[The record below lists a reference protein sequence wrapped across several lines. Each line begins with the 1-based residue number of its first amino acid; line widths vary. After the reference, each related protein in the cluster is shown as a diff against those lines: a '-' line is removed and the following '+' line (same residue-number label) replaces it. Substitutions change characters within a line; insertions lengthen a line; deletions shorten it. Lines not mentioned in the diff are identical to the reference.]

1 MEEKGVFRRSV
12 HAGLLWCLCSV
23 SGDENVVSSWCR
35 EGLSR
40 GKSDDLLLG
49 TERETNELLLHL
61 LILEC
66 LRLTIISMS
75 K

>member
-1 MEEKGVFRRSV
+1 MQVCCGVYAQSLVMRI
-12 HAGLLWCLCSV
+12 
-23 SGDENVVSSWCR
+23 VSSWCR
-35 EGLSR
+35 VGLSG

-49 TERETNELLLHL
+49 TEREINELLLHL

-75 K
+75 E